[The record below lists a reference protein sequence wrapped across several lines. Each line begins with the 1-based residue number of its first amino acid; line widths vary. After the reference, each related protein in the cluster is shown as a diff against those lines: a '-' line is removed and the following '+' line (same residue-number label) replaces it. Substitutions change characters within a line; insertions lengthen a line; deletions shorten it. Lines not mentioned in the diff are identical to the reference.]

1 MDKHLAIILVFTALV
16 GGAALFVLARAVGTQ
31 LPKLFGVA
39 AAAWAE
45 QEGAGE

>member
-1 MDKHLAIILVFTALV
+1 MDKLAIILVFTALV
-16 GGAALFVLARAVGTQ
+16 GGAALFVLAHAVGTQ

-39 AAAWAE
+39 AEAWAGE